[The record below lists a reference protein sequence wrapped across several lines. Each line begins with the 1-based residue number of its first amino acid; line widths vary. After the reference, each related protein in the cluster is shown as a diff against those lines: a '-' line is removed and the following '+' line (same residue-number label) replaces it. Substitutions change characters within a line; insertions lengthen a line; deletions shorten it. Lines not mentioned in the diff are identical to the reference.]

1 MVSKNHRNHSKRLN
15 LALHRLKVYEGVPK
29 KVERTKR
36 MVVPEALR
44 NLRLAPKRDYCTLG
58 RLSHELGWKQQV
70 WILQRCNTSRT
81 HTHTPLSPQ
90 AVIAKLEVERKE
102 RGAKYFESK
111 KQNDKLWN
119 EAKAEASKALPKQ
132 AAILAKFGY

>member
-70 WILQRCNTSRT
+70 CTFFCSAALHTQT
-81 HTHTPLSPQ
+81 HTLSAGRDRQ
-90 AVIAKLEVERKE
+90 A
-102 RGAKYFESK
+102 RG
-111 KQNDKLWN
+111 
-119 EAKAEASKALPKQ
+119 
-132 AAILAKFGY
+132 